1 MEGLPC
7 VSRDVFFLMFD
18 IVVLFDLVCRRF
30 CEKLGVEDRIRT
42 FESFPSVARVSFS
55 TFKKM
60 WSLFLDV
67 WSVRMEVQG

>member
-1 MEGLPC
+1 MSQGMY
-7 VSRDVFFLMFD
+7 FLMFD
-18 IVVLFDLVCRRF
+18 VVVLFDLVCRRF
-30 CEKLGVEDRIRT
+30 CENLWVEDRIRT

-67 WSVRMEVQG
+67 WSVRMGVQG